1 MASEKTKFAQ
11 PPFSQQDI
19 AALNRLAME
28 WTQKSKDM
36 KGKRTEDGMNAEW
49 EAASIAAHLAE
60 IADLAKSGQ
69 AHRAYAK
76 VRTSAPA
83 VQKIMPASLLRAAEE
98 AKKFSRPGAKDKMA
112 LSNASATM
120 LQEAMLKYGNKAK
133 KADLI
138 AWLVVYEM
146 MTHPERFKD
155 AEVENA
161 IANLKLAG
169 GKFRDKNAR
178 PGEKDTMAVEDRF
191 YFGK

>member
-1 MASEKTKFAQ
+1 MASEN
-11 PPFSQQDI
+11 P
-19 AALNRLAME
+19 
-28 WTQKSKDM
+28 
-36 KGKRTEDGMNAEW
+36 
-49 EAASIAAHLAE
+49 
-60 IADLAKSGQ
+60 
-69 AHRAYAK
+69 
-76 VRTSAPA
+76 
-83 VQKIMPASLLRAAEE
+83 
-98 AKKFSRPGAKDKMA
+98 RPGAKDKMA

-169 GKFRDKNAR
+169 GKFRDKNSR
-178 PGEKDTMAVEDRF
+178 PGAKDTMAVEDRF
-191 YFGK
+191 YFGKDRFAITRQPGSCLYANNTGTDVSGYHAAIKKAIDRGGKFDEDFADIFKLTRSPAGSVCLWSLTWA